1 MMNNENKKP
10 ETNDK
15 KESESVAKVVKTWE
29 AKLKNKLNSAHNYT
43 VILNMLKDSI
53 EDAELKN
60 SISLANSDEAR
71 KRPCKRTR
79 RTKNYVQGWIWTSW
93 SRTRKSCYWQ
103 TKYNLYW

>member
-1 MMNNENKKP
+1 
-10 ETNDK
+10 
-15 KESESVAKVVKTWE
+15 
-29 AKLKNKLNSAHNYT
+29 
-43 VILNMLKDSI
+43 MLKDSI

-93 SRTRKSCYWQ
+93 SRT
-103 TKYNLYW
+103 

>member
-1 MMNNENKKP
+1 MNNENKKP

-71 KRPCKRTR
+71 KRPVKEQEGQ
-79 RTKNYVQGWIWTSW
+79 KIMFKVGSEQVD

>member
-1 MMNNENKKP
+1 
-10 ETNDK
+10 
-15 KESESVAKVVKTWE
+15 
-29 AKLKNKLNSAHNYT
+29 
-43 VILNMLKDSI
+43 MLKDSI

-71 KRPCKRTR
+71 KRPVKEQEGQ
-79 RTKNYVQGWIWTSW
+79 KIMFKVGSEQVD